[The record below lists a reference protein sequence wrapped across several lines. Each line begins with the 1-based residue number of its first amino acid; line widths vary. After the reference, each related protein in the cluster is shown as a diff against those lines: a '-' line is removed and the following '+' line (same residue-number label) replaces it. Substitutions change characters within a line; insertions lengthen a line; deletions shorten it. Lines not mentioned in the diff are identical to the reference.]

1 MEIIDDFLPQKQY
14 QAIKDLFFGGRVLW
28 KYADSKTKQLR
39 GTNLEHYNWQFVHMI
54 YKDYERRSEY
64 FDEIMPILNIIKPFA
79 LNRIKANCQPRADRI
94 IEYALHND
102 VSPHKG
108 YTGVFYLNTCNG
120 YTVFEDGRKVESVD
134 NRLLKFDGNLKHAGS
149 SVTDAQ
155 RRIVI
160 NLNWV

>member
-1 MEIIDDFLPQKQY
+1 MVQNFWFL
-14 QAIKDLFFGGRVLW
+14 QALL
-28 KYADSKTKQLR
+28 
-39 GTNLEHYNWQFVHMI
+39 
-54 YKDYERRSEY
+54 
-64 FDEIMPILNIIKPFA
+64 
-79 LNRIKANCQPRADRI
+79 QPRADRI